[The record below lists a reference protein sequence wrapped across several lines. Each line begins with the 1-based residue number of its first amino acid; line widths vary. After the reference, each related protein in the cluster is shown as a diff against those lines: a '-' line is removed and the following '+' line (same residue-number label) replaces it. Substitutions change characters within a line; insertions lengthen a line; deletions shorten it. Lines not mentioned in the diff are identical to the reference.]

1 MAYIDTS
8 VLVANYCPEPLSKAA
23 QRAIRSARPSAI
35 SMLNEVEFCSAVSL
49 KTRTGAMDA
58 DTARR
63 ILSLFHS
70 HVEGGYYRVVP
81 IQAAEFALAAEW
93 IASFATS
100 LRTVDALHLAAA
112 YTHRLTL
119 ITADDSLA
127 QAASHFNVKHQLLS

>member
-23 QRAIRSARPSAI
+23 QRAIQRARPPAI
-35 SMLNEVEFCSAVSL
+35 SVLNDVEFCSAVSL
-49 KTRTGAMDA
+49 KTRAGAMDS

-63 ILSLFHS
+63 ILSLFHL
-70 HVEGGYYRVVP
+70 HVDAGHYDLVP
-81 IQAAEFALAAEW
+81 IRAAQYTLAADW

-112 YTHRLTL
+112 YTHKLTI
-119 ITADDSLA
+119 ITADKSLA
-127 QAASHFNVKHQLLS
+127 QAADHFGAKCKLLS